1 MSFSLIVGLG
11 NPGSDYSATRHN
23 AGFGV
28 VDKIANRCGCS
39 FAESRR
45 FKAMV
50 AKDVGNALLLAKP
63 LTYMNLSGFAVCS
76 IVSYFK
82 ISLDD
87 LLIISDDLDLQI
99 GKIRFQNGGA
109 SAGHKGVESII
120 AQLGSR
126 EFVRLRIGIGR
137 SEENAA
143 SYVLKRLKKDE
154 LELFDNIFDK
164 AAEAALYWYKYRFD
178 KAANRYNGDAL
189 ITL

>member
-11 NPGSDYSATRHN
+11 NPGDDYSTTRHN

-28 VDKIANRCGCS
+28 VDKIANKLGCS
-39 FAESRR
+39 FAEFRR
-45 FKAMV
+45 FKAIV
-50 AKDVGNALLLAKP
+50 AKDTDSALLLAKP

-76 IVSYFK
+76 IVGYFK
-82 ISLDD
+82 ISLED
-87 LLIISDDLDLQI
+87 LLIISDDLDLHV

-164 AAEAALYWYKYRFD
+164 AA
-178 KAANRYNGDAL
+178 NRYNGGTL